1 VGFTLLNITITI
13 NFIITLIQQF
23 VMVFC
28 SALTVTGNSKYL
40 YLTALNTALCLSP
53 SSDWSL
59 PAYLSR
65 SDPTALGTLKRFPIS
80 GSSVLGTGI
89 SSGSGSGS
97 GGWKEV
103 GSHPPPARSSGS
115 KHRPVLS
122 IQSSPG
128 LIINSSSEA
137 DMSGLTVKKVDV
149 VEVLVKKCL
158 HLIGYVEGAGAMT
171 SSAPHQSLPA
181 GPPGFNGGNGSGVSA
196 YTATF
201 QSGHGGS
208 GVAGGGFVRVG
219 GMWNGDGQ
227 NSAVCLATIHS
238 LGILTEV

>member
-13 NFIITLIQQF
+13 YFIITLIQQF
-23 VMVFC
+23 VMVFY
-28 SALTVTGNSKYL
+28 SALTMTGNWKYL
-40 YLTALNTALCLSP
+40 YLTALNTALCLTP

-80 GSSVLGTGI
+80 GSSVLGTGF
-89 SSGSGSGS
+89 SSGSGS

-137 DMSGLTVKKVDV
+137 DMSGLAVKKVDV

-171 SSAPHQSLPA
+171 SSTPHQSLPA
-181 GPPGFNGGNGSGVSA
+181 GPPGFNSGNGSGVGA
-196 YTATF
+196 YTATSH
-201 QSGHGGS
+201 SGHSGSGS
-208 GVAGGGFVRVG
+208 GVAGGGFIRVG

-238 LGILTEV
+238 LGILTVV